1 HSAEMF
7 ALLLYCFACCCSLS
21 SFAFP
26 IQDERNDRPIIVLL
40 AQELRSP
47 SPGRSSYIAASYV
60 KTESAGARVAPV
72 MVNQTEEQYRALFNS
87 INGILFPGG
96 GVDLVTSL
104 YARSA
109 KIFYDLAI
117 EANDR
122 GDYFPVWGTCLGFE
136 ELTYLT
142 GELALVTQND
152 MRDAALPLNCYRSV
166 EAKES
171 KMFRDLPAE
180 LRKAL
185 ASESLTAN
193 SHKWSL
199 ATSSY
204 DAHAALKKFY
214 KVLSTNSDGDL
225 EFVST
230 IEAAR
235 DYPIYGTQWHPEK
248 NAYEFT
254 KAYVPH
260 SPSAVRTSF
269 YAAEFFVGE
278 ARKNR
283 HGFGSEAE
291 ERKALIY
298 NYSPE
303 YGRPNGTFVQ
313 IYYF

>member
-1 HSAEMF
+1 MF

-26 IQDERNDRPIIVLL
+26 IQDERNDRPIIGAVGPGAAFAQSGTVLL
-40 AQELRSP
+40 HRRLLRED
-47 SPGRSSYIAASYV
+47 PGEPDRRAIQ
-60 KTESAGARVAPV
+60 GAVQLHQRNPLPRRGSRPGDVSVRPV
-72 MVNQTEEQYRALFNS
+72 RQNLLRPGYRGQRQRRLLS
-87 INGILFPGG
+87 GVGHVPGLRG
-96 GVDLVTSL
+96 ADLPDV
-104 YARSA
+104 
-109 KIFYDLAI
+109 
-117 EANDR
+117 
-122 GDYFPVWGTCLGFE
+122 V
-136 ELTYLT
+136 

-152 MRDAALPLNCYRSV
+152 MRDAALPLNCYRS
-166 EAKES
+166 KES

-230 IEAAR
+230 IEAR